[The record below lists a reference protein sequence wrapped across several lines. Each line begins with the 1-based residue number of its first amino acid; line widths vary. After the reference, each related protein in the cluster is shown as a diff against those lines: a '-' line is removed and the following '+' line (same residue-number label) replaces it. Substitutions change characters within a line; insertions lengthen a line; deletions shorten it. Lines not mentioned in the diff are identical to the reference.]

1 MIMSGYYFRGKKP
14 FNNVYFTGLVR
25 DEKGRKMSKQLGNS
39 PDPIELI
46 ENYGADGVRI
56 GLLFSAPAGNDLL
69 FDTKLCEQGKNFS
82 NKIWNAFR
90 LINGFETSN
99 EKDQELHEIA
109 AIKWFCL
116 LYTSPSPR
124 DKRQSRMPSSA

>member
-1 MIMSGYYFRGKKP
+1 
-14 FNNVYFTGLVR
+14 
-25 DEKGRKMSKQLGNS
+25 MSKQLGNS

-90 LINGFETSN
+90 LINGFEISY
-99 EKDQELHEIA
+99 EKVQDQLN
-109 AIKWFCL
+109 L
-116 LYTSPSPR
+116 LSVSV
-124 DKRQSRMPSSA
+124 Q

>member
-1 MIMSGYYFRGKKP
+1 
-14 FNNVYFTGLVR
+14 
-25 DEKGRKMSKQLGNS
+25 MSKQLGNS

-90 LINGFETSN
+90 LINGFEISN
-99 EKDQELHEIA
+99 EKDQELHEMV
-109 AIKWFCL
+109 
-116 LYTSPSPR
+116 
-124 DKRQSRMPSSA
+124 Q